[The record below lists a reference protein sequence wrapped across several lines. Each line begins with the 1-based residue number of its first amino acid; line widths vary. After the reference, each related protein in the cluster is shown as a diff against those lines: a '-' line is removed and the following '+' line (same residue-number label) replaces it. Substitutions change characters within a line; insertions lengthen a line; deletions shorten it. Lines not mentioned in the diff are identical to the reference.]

1 MELNNGYH
9 ALTRLQRARLVGQ
22 YHLYNAFGDLRTWAA
37 WHNGLDASERS
48 FVRFYR
54 QVNQPGALD
63 WEDIRHAPV
72 GKKFSVTLEVDM
84 EAVKRLSQAFSDI
97 SASMGA
103 NTAAY
108 ARAGQSLGQ
117 TAKGATYPFAELNAP
132 GMGRIVGVT
141 REVKPIDSARM
152 RRAIVRDIFMMRL
165 RRFSVL
171 GIRLPRIVCDIA
183 NRYVP
188 MSFISFWERFP

>member
-9 ALTRLQRARLVGQ
+9 ALTRLQRARLAGQ

-63 WEDIRHAPV
+63 WADVRRVPPNETLGVKLGIDPEMGERLSRA
-72 GKKFSVTLEVDM
+72 FSV
-84 EAVKRLSQAFSDI
+84 A

-103 NTAAY
+103 SAGAY
-108 ARAGQSLGQ
+108 AKYGQSIAQ
-117 TAKGATYPFAELNAP
+117 AAKINAYPFAEVNTP
-132 GMGRIVGVT
+132 GMGTYIGTTKEAKRIDPARARKVFV
-141 REVKPIDSARM
+141 REA
-152 RRAIVRDIFMMRL
+152 FRL
-165 RRFSVL
+165 RLKHHPVF
-171 GIRLPRIVCDIA
+171 GIRLPRMVRDIA
-183 NRYVP
+183 ARYIP

>member
-63 WEDIRHAPV
+63 WADVRRVPPNETLGVRLGIDPEMGER
-72 GKKFSVTLEVDM
+72 FS
-84 EAVKRLSQAFSDI
+84 RAFSI
-97 SASMGA
+97 ASASMGA
-103 NTAAY
+103 NAGVY
-108 ARAGQSLGQ
+108 AEYGQSIARV
-117 TAKGATYPFAELNAP
+117 AKVNAYPFAKVNTP
-132 GMGRIVGVT
+132 GMGTYIGAT
-141 REVKPIDSARM
+141 KEAKPIDSARM
-152 RRAIVRDIFMMRL
+152 RKAFVREAFRL
-165 RRFSVL
+165 RLKHHPVF
-171 GIRLPRIVCDIA
+171 GIRLPRMVRDIA
-183 NRYVP
+183 ARYIP